1 MSSNWQI
8 NQLKYAFG
16 LGGLF
21 SFYGIVAFITWQLP
35 MGTSSRVVVIALVL
49 LTLPIAL
56 IMMYVSSR
64 RQKKK
69 EQAEAEAAEGDA
81 GEGSEAA
88 KPKKEAAPAISAEL
102 SGGIEETVQ
111 FLKSSN
117 LGEGGKDAI
126 YSLPWY

>member
-16 LGGLF
+16 IGGLF
-21 SFYGIVAFITWQLP
+21 SFYGIVFFITYYLP
-35 MGTSSRVVVIALVL
+35 IGLNSRIVVIALVL
-49 LTLPIAL
+49 LTLPFAL
-56 IMMYVSSR
+56 IIMFVSSR

-69 EQAEAEAAEGDA
+69 EKAKAEAAEGKA
-81 GEGSEAA
+81 SETSEAA
-88 KPKKEAAPAISAEL
+88 TPKKEAAPAVAAEL

-117 LGEGGKDAI
+117 L
-126 YSLPWY
+126 